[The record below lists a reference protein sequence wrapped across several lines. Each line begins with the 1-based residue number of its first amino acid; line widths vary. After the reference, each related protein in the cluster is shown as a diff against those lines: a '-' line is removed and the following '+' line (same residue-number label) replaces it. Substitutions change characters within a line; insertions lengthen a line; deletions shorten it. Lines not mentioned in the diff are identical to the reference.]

1 MIIGF
6 AGDHAGYLLA
16 APIEAY
22 LKSRGIE
29 FRNYGTF
36 GPESVD
42 YPDYAHALAQGLER
56 GEVDLGIA
64 ACGTGNG
71 VAMTLNKHQGV
82 RAGLAWNTDIAALV
96 KEHNNANVL
105 VLPQRFISEAD
116 ALECVRVWLDTE
128 FAGGRHERRI
138 GKIPCSACGF
148 DSDK

>member
-6 AGDHAGYLLA
+6 AGDHSGYLLS

-64 ACGTGNG
+64 SCGTGNG
-71 VAMTLNKHQGV
+71 IAMTLNKHQGV

-105 VLPQRFISEAD
+105 VLPQRFVSEQV
-116 ALECVRVWLDTE
+116 ALDCVRVWLDTE
-128 FAGGRHERRI
+128 FAGGRHERRV
-138 GKIPCSACGF
+138 GKIPCCGCGF
-148 DSDK
+148 EEGK